1 MLDHRE
7 EKFHERLGRCYIEI
21 EKFSKQYEGKFKAID
36 RRLENEVSIR
46 FFRLY
51 LTFFYFS
58 DFLNF
63 IIEREKHCRVQNE
76 RCQAL

>member
-36 RRLENEVSIR
+36 RKLENEVSISTFPPLVYFL
-46 FFRLY
+46 FFP
-51 LTFFYFS
+51 
-58 DFLNF
+58 
-63 IIEREKHCRVQNE
+63 
-76 RCQAL
+76 

>member
-36 RRLENEVSIR
+36 RRLDNEVSIR
-46 FFRLY
+46 LSRLST
-51 LTFFYFS
+51 TFF
-58 DFLNF
+58 FLLKFLHF
-63 IIEREKHCRVQNE
+63 IIEREKRCRVQNE

>member
-36 RRLENEVSIR
+36 RRLENEVSISTFPTLFFLFLFIR
-46 FFRLY
+46 FLKLHNRGRK
-51 LTFFYFS
+51 TQQS
-58 DFLNF
+58 S
-63 IIEREKHCRVQNE
+63 K
-76 RCQAL
+76 